1 MLESASPMQ
10 QGNSQDVTVLLA
22 AWRDGSGAALE
33 ELMPLVYGEL
43 RRIAEHHIRRE
54 RPGHTLQPTALI
66 HEAYLRLLQGGR
78 QPSWENRVHFFGV
91 ASRLM
96 RQVLVDWARR
106 TQSQK
111 RGGEAAKVS
120 LEEAVAVAPDSGSTL
135 IALDE
140 ALTALAEFDER
151 ACRTVEMKY
160 FGGLTIEETAAALG
174 VSVATVS
181 RTLRV
186 AEAWLRSRLGG
197 DST

>member
-1 MLESASPMQ
+1 MQPGQSP
-10 QGNSQDVTVLLA
+10 DVTVLLA
-22 AWRDGSGAALE
+22 AWREGSGAALDQ
-33 ELMPLVYGEL
+33 LMPLVYGEL

-66 HEAYLRLLQGGR
+66 HEAYIRLLQGGQ

-120 LEEAVAVAPDSGSTL
+120 LDEALAVAPDSGSTL
-135 IALDE
+135 VALDE
-140 ALTALAEFDER
+140 ALTALAAFDER
-151 ACRTVEMKY
+151 ACRAVEMKY
-160 FGGLTIEETAAALG
+160 FGGLTIEETATALG
-174 VSVATVS
+174 ISVATVS

-197 DST
+197 NSAG

>member
-1 MLESASPMQ
+1 MEPGESK
-10 QGNSQDVTVLLA
+10 DVTVLLA
-22 AWRDGSGAALE
+22 AWRDGNGDALA
-33 ELMPLVYGEL
+33 ELMPLVYAEL

-66 HEAYLRLLQGGR
+66 HEAYLRLLQGGQ

-111 RGGEAAKVS
+111 RGGEASKVS
-120 LEEAVAVAPDSGSTL
+120 LDEALAVAPDSGSTL
-135 IALDE
+135 VALDE

-151 ACRTVEMKY
+151 ACRAVEMKY

-174 VSVATVS
+174 ISVATVS

-186 AEAWLRSRLGG
+186 AEAWLRSRLGSQSA
-197 DST
+197 D

>member
-1 MLESASPMQ
+1 MQPGKSP
-10 QGNSQDVTVLLA
+10 DVTVLLA
-22 AWRDGSGAALE
+22 AWREGSGAALE

-66 HEAYLRLLQGGR
+66 HEAYIRLLQGGQ

-120 LEEAVAVAPDSGSTL
+120 LDEALAVAPDSGSTL
-135 IALDE
+135 VALDE
-140 ALTALAEFDER
+140 ALNDLAEFDER
-151 ACRTVEMKY
+151 ACRAVEMKY
-160 FGGLTIEETAAALG
+160 FGGLTIEETATALNI
-174 VSVATVS
+174 SVATVS

-186 AEAWLRSRLGG
+186 AEAWLRNRLSGNPAA
-197 DST
+197 

>member
-1 MLESASPMQ
+1 MQPGKSP
-10 QGNSQDVTVLLA
+10 DVTVLLT

-33 ELMPLVYGEL
+33 QLMPLVYGEL

-66 HEAYLRLLQGGR
+66 HEAYIRLLQGGQ

-120 LEEAVAVAPDSGSTL
+120 LDEALAVAPDSGSTL
-135 IALDE
+135 VALDE
-140 ALTALAEFDER
+140 ALNDLAEFDER
-151 ACRTVEMKY
+151 ACRAVEMKY
-160 FGGLTIEETAAALG
+160 FGGLTIDETATALG
-174 VSVATVS
+174 ISVATVS

-186 AEAWLRSRLGG
+186 AEAWLRNRLSGN
-197 DST
+197 SAA